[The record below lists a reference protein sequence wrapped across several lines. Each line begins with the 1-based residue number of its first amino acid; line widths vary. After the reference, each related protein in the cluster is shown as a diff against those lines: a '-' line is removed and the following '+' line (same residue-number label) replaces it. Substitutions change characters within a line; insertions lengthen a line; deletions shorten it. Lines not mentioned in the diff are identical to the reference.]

1 MTKNDETKR
10 ERSTD
15 CGRTPRAK
23 PFPVVERR
31 GRRTNAKARKPK
43 RCGRSSLACVPFG
56 PGTARERAHRIVNV
70 PDDVPPRGRPP
81 RGLERA
87 ALRGYRRAWT
97 RQSPFSSASRDTKRQ
112 RRSTGEK
119 RKTTETVCFPRRC
132 EKIPKSIGDA
142 ERAAARARGGIR
154 ALGGVDAC
162 AEDFSHWSSSES
174 RRNPRRTCTTS
185 RPPTHDGHRVSPVS
199 RAKKLVSSPFS
210 FSLPPAGSWRSHG
223 WKYAL
228 EHSAPIHRSSGG
240 SRASSYGRRER
251 WGVGSASLSAM
262 PREIDLERDS
272 RGEHRHRGSVTKRK
286 RDERGVARACRTTE
300 CGRIAE

>member
-1 MTKNDETKR
+1 MCPMTF
-10 ERSTD
+10 
-15 CGRTPRAK
+15 PRA
-23 PFPVVERR
+23 
-31 GRRTNAKARKPK
+31 G
-43 RCGRSSLACVPFG
+43 
-56 PGTARERAHRIVNV
+56 
-70 PDDVPPRGRPP
+70 
-81 RGLERA
+81 
-87 ALRGYRRAWT
+87 ALRGD
-97 RQSPFSSASRDTKRQ
+97 SSAPHCVDTGARGRGKALSHRPRETRNANEEAPAKNGKRPKPCVFRDAQ
-112 RRSTGEK
+112 
-119 RKTTETVCFPRRC
+119 KT
-132 EKIPKSIGDA
+132 PKSIGDA
-142 ERAAARARGGIR
+142 ERAGARARAGIR
-154 ALGGVDAC
+154 ARDGVGAFT
-162 AEDFSHWSSSES
+162 EGFSRCPPAKS
-174 RRNPRRTCTTS
+174 RRNLRRTCTTS

>member
-1 MTKNDETKR
+1 MVRAREAGETRQSSRRKRMTKNDETKR

-15 CGRTPRAK
+15 CGRTPCAK
-23 PFPVVERR
+23 PFPVVQRR

-119 RKTTETVCFPRRC
+119 RKTTETVCFPRRS
-132 EKIPKSIGDA
+132 EDTEVHRRRG
-142 ERAAARARGGIR
+142 ARGG
-154 ALGGVDAC
+154 A
-162 AEDFSHWSSSES
+162 
-174 RRNPRRTCTTS
+174 RT
-185 RPPTHDGHRVSPVS
+185 
-199 RAKKLVSSPFS
+199 
-210 FSLPPAGSWRSHG
+210 
-223 WKYAL
+223 
-228 EHSAPIHRSSGG
+228 SGYPG
-240 SRASSYGRRER
+240 AGRRGR
-251 WGVGSASLSAM
+251 L
-262 PREIDLERDS
+262 
-272 RGEHRHRGSVTKRK
+272 HRRVL
-286 RDERGVARACRTTE
+286 
-300 CGRIAE
+300 